1 MGREVLRMRCPKC
14 GYTSFAYLETCGKC
28 GRNLAE
34 AHEAF
39 GLYAR
44 RPTPPD
50 LTAYVAATMEGADA
64 LEAAHVTAAL
74 SIDLS
79 QLDEIGVEAMEM
91 PTQAPPLPVE
101 TPAEPVQPTEI
112 DPGFALEPEQESQ
125 LLGIEPAADAA
136 KAPEE
141 PGSQPIDL
149 TQLDEIELEMEVEEL
164 EVDEQDDN
172 PQR

>member
-1 MGREVLRMRCPKC
+1 MRCPKC
-14 GYTSFAYLETCGKC
+14 GYTSFAYLETCSKC
-28 GRNLAE
+28 GRMLAE
-34 AHEAF
+34 AQEAF

-44 RPTPPD
+44 RSTPPD
-50 LTAYVAATMEGADA
+50 LTAYVAPPMEGADA
-64 LEAAHVTAAL
+64 VQAANVTAAL

-91 PTQAPPLPVE
+91 PTQATPPPSE
-101 TPAEPVQPTEI
+101 TPDEPAQSTEI
-112 DPGFALEPEQESQ
+112 EPGFAMEDEPESQ
-125 LLGIEPAADAA
+125 LLGIESAADAA

-141 PGSQPIDL
+141 PRSLPIDI

-172 PQR
+172 PKR